1 MRRATTL
8 AATAVAIACL
18 LIAGGAEWG
27 SLLAALLV
35 SSAGAILLKYRPL
48 LAGIPPVVAV
58 VASLPSGSAG
68 AYLFPTMLFGVLG
81 VLRHFKV
88 LPGGWSEP

>member
-35 SSAGAILLKYRPL
+35 SSAGAILFKFRPL
-48 LAGIPPVVAV
+48 WAGIPPFVAV
-58 VASLPSGSAG
+58 VASLPSSQAE
-68 AYLFPTMLFGVLG
+68 AFVFPTMLFGILG

-88 LPGGWSEP
+88 LPGGWSKP